1 MLNLIVQVIKNTFYI
16 INWNCYCF
24 ITIALGISL
33 FKNLKF
39 YWDYVTDAINVLFT
53 VKIKTWVTSSVEY
66 INAKHLCRVV
76 TIEIDFC
83 YFLTRTHSNL
93 YS

>member
-53 VKIKTWVTSSVEY
+53 VKIKTELLLLWNILMQNVY
-66 INAKHLCRVV
+66 AG
-76 TIEIDFC
+76 
-83 YFLTRTHSNL
+83 
-93 YS
+93 